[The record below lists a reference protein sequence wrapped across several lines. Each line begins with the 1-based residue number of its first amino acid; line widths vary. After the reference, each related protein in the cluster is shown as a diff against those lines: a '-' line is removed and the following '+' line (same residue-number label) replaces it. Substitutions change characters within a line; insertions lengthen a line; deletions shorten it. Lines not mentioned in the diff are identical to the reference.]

1 MPVGTVLGVL
11 TFQGHEEDVAQA
23 RRFVAHTLRHHP
35 QRETAVLLTSE
46 FVTNGIVHGSGA
58 VTVVV
63 LETRDGIR
71 VEVSDAGSATRPR
84 LRMSADDDENG
95 RGLLLVDCL
104 ASRWDHVRG
113 DAGLTAWFELE
124 AC

>member
-1 MPVGTVLGVL
+1 MLGIL
-11 TFQGHEEDVAQA
+11 TFQGREEDVAQA
-23 RRFVAHTLRHHP
+23 RGFVEHTLRHHP

-46 FVTNGIVHGSGA
+46 FVTNGIMHGAGG

-63 LETRDGIR
+63 LETRDGLRI
-71 VEVSDAGSATRPR
+71 EVTDAGSATLPR
-84 LRMSADDDENG
+84 VRASADDDENG

-113 DAGLTAWFELE
+113 EAGLTAWFELD
-124 AC
+124 ASSR